1 MKKRILSL
9 IMATGL
15 IMSISMPTLAESLTK
30 QLNNQKQQLLEQQN
44 SYAKVQKNFEKLEIS
59 IELLDSDIEA
69 IYTSIDKA
77 KYDIKDTEEK
87 IEQTTKDIVVAQD
100 NIKGEEALFN
110 ERMRVMYMNGTDSYL
125 EIIFDSEG
133 IEDLISR
140 VENVKSIV
148 QYDNKMINELNVKKN
163 NIQERKNALDD
174 NKIRVLALKVDNENK
189 LDKLSVVKEEQSK
202 LIVEAEKQQQLH
214 KNEISETQA
223 SLGRTIN
230 RIEDASN
237 ESANYDIAIAS
248 RKESSITPSRG
259 NSSYSN
265 NSQTK
270 VETEK
275 LTKTETKNEPAVTI
289 KKEVTQTP
297 KPSSSSSNE
306 VIAYAKTFLGTPYE
320 WAATGPN
327 TFDCSG
333 FTQYVY
339 AHFGVA
345 TGRSTYD
352 QINAGSYVSRDNLQA
367 GDLVLFGSGSPHHVG
382 IYVGNNSYI
391 HAPRTGDVVK
401 ISQLTRSDY
410 MTARRVK

>member
-30 QLNNQKQQLLEQQN
+30 QLNSQKQQLLEQQN
-44 SYAKVQKNFEKLEIS
+44 SYAKVQKNFEKLEVS

-69 IYTSIDKA
+69 IYMSIDKA

-163 NIQERKNALDD
+163 NIQDRKNALDD
-174 NKIRVLALKVDNENK
+174 NKIRVLALKADNENK

-214 KNEISETQA
+214 KNEILVAQA
-223 SLGRTIN
+223 SIGNTMN
-230 RIEDASN
+230 KIEDASN
-237 ESANYDIAIAS
+237 ENDKYDMAIAS

-259 NSSYSN
+259 NPSYSN

-275 LTKTETKNEPAVTI
+275 VTKTQTKSEPTVTV
-289 KKEVTQTP
+289 KKKVSESP
-297 KPSSSSSNE
+297 KPSSSNSNE

-333 FTQYVY
+333 FVQYVY
-339 AHFGVA
+339 AHFGVT

-410 MTARRVK
+410 MTARRVR